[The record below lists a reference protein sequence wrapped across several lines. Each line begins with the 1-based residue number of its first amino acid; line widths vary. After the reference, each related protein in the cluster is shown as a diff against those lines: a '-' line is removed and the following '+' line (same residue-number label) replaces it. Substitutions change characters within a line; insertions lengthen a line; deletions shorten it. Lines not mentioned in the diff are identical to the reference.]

1 MREREGTLT
10 IMIIKHIPLHLPTQ
24 YTLSP
29 RRINIPIR
37 AIHNLSSTVHEISP
51 LFIHEWSL
59 RGR

>member
-1 MREREGTLT
+1 
-10 IMIIKHIPLHLPTQ
+10 MIIKHIPLHLPTQ
-24 YTLSP
+24 HALSP

-37 AIHNLSSTVHEISP
+37 AIHNLPSAIHEISP